1 MNKYLL
7 SILFLFFVCAAMA
20 QKKPTKV
27 ELVHYDKLKDVKV
40 NGVELTRFYNAT
52 FKQDYSVLTSDS
64 AYFYPLQNTCDAFG
78 HVVIN
83 QGDTLH
89 IYGDKLHYDGNTKIA
104 IMTDHVKM
112 VDKDATLTTNYL
124 TYNTATRIGTY
135 TGGGKLVNADN
146 TLTSKNGYYFANSR
160 DAYFRYDVVMNTVDA
175 IIKTDTLRYNSGTG
189 ISYFYGPTH
198 IYGKKDKDVLY
209 TENGTYDTKT
219 EQAFFG
225 KKNLYT
231 SGSKSLKGDSL
242 FYDRLTGYGKAIKHI
257 TFNDTEQK
265 VTIKGDKAVY
275 TKPDER
281 TVVTENA
288 YVVLETGGDSTQ
300 KKDSIVS
307 KPVVTKKTLADSVGK
322 PVPHTI
328 KHVDI
333 NPKTGKPIVVPA
345 DTLTGKALKS
355 DTSKNKRDSIF
366 MAADTIETQ
375 IITRKTELETR
386 EKRRLYALRDTSIK
400 VVPSVI
406 YKKAPKV
413 LTLSPPRVMVDS
425 LSYLHRDYFP
435 KAPRDTSIHAPKATA
450 KKPGRKIPV
459 RAAQIDSVN
468 LSQAV
473 VLADTARVRILVAY
487 HHAKIFKSDL
497 QARADSIFY
506 SYSDSTARMYVNP
519 MVWSNGSQLSGDTIN
534 LQLKNKKVDNI
545 AFSPHAFVV
554 NIVKADSTHF
564 NQVGGRKM
572 RGFFKDGKIDKIFVD
587 GNAETIYYERDSL
600 DRVKDIEKSISSRIR
615 INFTKGELSAIM
627 WTVKPNNSIIPL
639 GIAKEEDKILKGFI
653 WKPKDRPVS
662 KESIIPSSYSAKPV
676 IKKSIK
682 KAPVKKNI
690 PQKPA
695 NKPTLPKPIDIKSTA
710 DSTKA
715 KADTLKETII
725 KPDTAKS
732 R

>member
-20 QKKPTKV
+20 QKKPTRIT
-27 ELVHYDKLKDVKV
+27 LIHYDTFHDETVSGLHTLKAYK
-40 NGVELTRFYNAT
+40 AT
-52 FKQDYSVLTSDS
+52 FQQDNSVLTSDS
-64 AYFYPLQNTCDAFG
+64 AYFYPEKNMCDAFG
-78 HVVIN
+78 HVVIT

-124 TYNTATRIGTY
+124 TYSTATRIGTY

-146 TLTSKNGYYFANSR
+146 TLTSKNGYYFASSR

-300 KKDSIVS
+300 RKDSIVS
-307 KPVVTKKTLADSVGK
+307 KPIVAKKTLADSVGK

-345 DTLTGKALKS
+345 DTLPGKALKS

-459 RAAQIDSVN
+459 RPAQIDSVN

-710 DSTKA
+710 DSAKA
-715 KADTLKETII
+715 KTDTLKETII